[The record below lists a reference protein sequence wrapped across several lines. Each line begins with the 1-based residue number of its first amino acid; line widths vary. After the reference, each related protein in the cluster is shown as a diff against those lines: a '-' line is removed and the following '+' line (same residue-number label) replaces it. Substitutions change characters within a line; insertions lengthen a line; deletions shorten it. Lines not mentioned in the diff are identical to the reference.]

1 MDGASRRV
9 WCSRRVRDGRWS
21 KYPGGGEL
29 TGPPCDSLR
38 RALRPAKWRFARNSQ
53 REKEFERSRFCPV
66 PCQSPLSVPRTLWSS
81 RHPIRQSRWRRPA
94 SPRPRSGERGSDLL
108 PPQGGEE
115 ARARRWAREPGA
127 RDNRGRVE
135 PRPRHILP
143 RKTFTTREEFGCLA
157 VPPEIREM
165 GTTRMVRARPSP
177 AWLRR
182 RPRRCSLAGP

>member
-1 MDGASRRV
+1 MRLAAESPSPCKV
-9 WCSRRVRDGRWS
+9 AFCPQFS
-21 KYPGGGEL
+21 
-29 TGPPCDSLR
+29 TGKR
-38 RALRPAKWRFARNSQ
+38 IRALSV
-53 REKEFERSRFCPV
+53 SV
-66 PCQSPLSVPRTLWSS
+66 HGQSPLSVPRTLWSS

-94 SPRPRSGERGSDLL
+94 SPRPRSGERGSELL
-108 PPQGGEE
+108 PPWGGEE

-127 RDNRGRVE
+127 RDNLGRVE
-135 PRPRHILP
+135 PRGRHILP